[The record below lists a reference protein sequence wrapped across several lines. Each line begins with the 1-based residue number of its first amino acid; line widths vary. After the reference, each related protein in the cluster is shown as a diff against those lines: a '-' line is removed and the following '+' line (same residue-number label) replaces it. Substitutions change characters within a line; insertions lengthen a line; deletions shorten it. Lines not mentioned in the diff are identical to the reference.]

1 MASLKNAHKSFQRL
15 HRERHQPDGRSHLGY
30 LEKKKDYKAR
40 ALDHQ
45 SKKNALKLL
54 RKKALDKNP
63 DEFHFHM
70 INSQLVDGKHF
81 EKKNPEEFT
90 ESQLKLMQSQ
100 DVNYVSYKRSVE
112 LKKVER
118 LRANLHLM
126 DVGDKPKNKHTFF
139 TESKQAASS
148 SAVAER
154 FNTLP
159 ELLGRT
165 YNMPNLDKMKQVKK
179 LYTEADVDAMEQSAK
194 ERDRAYNELQRRVAR
209 AQQLKIIL
217 DKMTVKKE
225 IMKSKGKGTVTKI
238 KDGDATSAPVYKW
251 AKERKR

>member
-15 HRERHQPDGRSHLGY
+15 HRERHQPESRSHLGY

-40 ALDHQ
+40 AKDYQ
-45 SKKNALKLL
+45 SKKNAIKLL

-70 INSQLVDGKHF
+70 INSQLIDGRHF
-81 EKKNPEEFT
+81 EKKNHEEFT
-90 ESQLKLMQSQ
+90 EDQLKLMQSQ
-100 DVNYVSYKRSVE
+100 DVNYVSYKRTVE
-112 LKKVER
+112 LRKIEK
-118 LRANLHLM
+118 LKANLHLM
-126 DVGDKPKNKHTFF
+126 DVSDKPKNKHIFF
-139 TESKQAASS
+139 TDKREQATSSK
-148 SAVAER
+148 VAER
-154 FNTLP
+154 LNTLP

-165 YNMPNLDKMKQVKK
+165 YNTPSIDKMKGKK
-179 LYTEADVDAMEQSAK
+179 MYTDADIAAMDETAK

-209 AQQLKIIL
+209 AEQLKIIL

-225 IMKSKGKGTVTKI
+225 IMKSKGRGTVVKV
-238 KDGDATSAPVYKW
+238 KEGDATSAPVYKW